1 MTPNVRRMLAA
12 LGLLLF
18 LAMLQSTIV
27 PLIAISGAIPSLLL
41 IGTVF
46 VSLREGQMT
55 AMIASFPAGIL
66 VDAYSSGLVGITA
79 LGLVVTAFAAGF
91 FHDEEKASMLVRSPQ
106 AVAIMLPASLLFH
119 TIYVFSYFQ
128 TLDIHFLPLFLR
140 YVLGASLYTTVL
152 SVIPVLIIAR
162 RRARLKV

>member
-1 MTPNVRRMLAA
+1 MTADLRRILVAFGALLVLAI
-12 LGLLLF
+12 
-18 LAMLQSTIV
+18 LQSTIV
-27 PLIAISGAIPSLLL
+27 PLIAITGVIPSLLL
-41 IGTVF
+41 VGTVF

-66 VDAYSSGLVGITA
+66 ADAYSSGLVGITT

-91 FHDEEKASMLVRSPQ
+91 FHDEEKAPMLIRSPR

-119 TIYVFSYFQ
+119 SIYVFSYFQ
-128 TLDIHFLPLFLR
+128 TLDIHVFPLFLR
-140 YVLGASLYTTVL
+140 HVLGASFYTTVL
-152 SVIPVLIIAR
+152 SVIPVLIISR